1 MVLSEEQTKLINEE
15 DAASEKKKGSASA
28 KRVNNSKELYAK
40 IQEITAATQK
50 IVEET
55 NGTTMR
61 SVQDL
66 KGTTMKSVQ
75 DLKASTDVVATTVI
89 DIRDELTKLSD
100 EFIILSNRLDDIQ
113 GPVDIEESVSTPQPA
128 EAEQIQ
134 AGDLSRD
141 ALDNFKKQISAR
153 DAELSNKKFSNLME
167 RMCLMR
173 EDYATLTRNIR
184 KDVNS
189 FTAAEV
195 LSSFEAYL
203 IDMENMLYDAGIVIG
218 PYGKDGDQVDVAHQ
232 RIVGIVNTTDPSK
245 NGTVATRLTD
255 GYEYNGRALVKE
267 KVNVYKVAEPAP
279 KKSEDEIME
288 ILG

>member
-1 MVLSEEQTKLINEE
+1 MSEEQTKLIKEE
-15 DAASEKKKGSASA
+15 DAAPEKKKGTASA

-40 IQEITAATQK
+40 IQEINTATQQ

-55 NGTTMR
+55 NRATQQIVEDATR
-61 SVQDL
+61 TA
-66 KGTTMKSVQ
+66 KKSV
-75 DLKASTDVVATTVI
+75 DDIKSSTDVVATTVI
-89 DIRDELTKLSD
+89 DIRDELNRLTD
-100 EFIILSNRLDDIQ
+100 EFIVLSNRLDVIQ
-113 GPVDIEESVSTPQPA
+113 GPVEVEEAGETPAPA
-128 EAEQIQ
+128 ADGQVP
-134 AGDLSRD
+134 AGELSRD

-173 EDYATLTRNIR
+173 EDYAALTRNIR
-184 KDVNS
+184 KDVSS

-195 LSSFEAYL
+195 LSSYEAYL
-203 IDMENMLYDAGIVIG
+203 IDMENMLFDAGIVIG
-218 PYGKDGDQVDVAHQ
+218 PYGKEGDQVDVAHQ
-232 RIVGIVNTTDPSK
+232 RIVGIVTTTDPSK
-245 NGTVATRLTD
+245 NGTVAARLTD

-279 KKSEDEIME
+279 KKSEDEVME

>member
-61 SVQDL
+61 
-66 KGTTMKSVQ
+66 SVQ